1 MGLFRPPLS
10 RKGQRPAADCS
21 SLSAM
26 TTLAPPTYDP
36 ADPAVRRDP
45 FPLYARLQDEDP
57 VHWSPALRA
66 WVLTRYEDV
75 RQMMLSESMSPDRLR
90 PFYAQLK
97 GERRDTLAEVMR
109 YMSLWMVFRDPPEHT
124 RLRRLVGTVFNLK
137 ALEGLAGPV
146 ARVVDHLLDQLPTD
160 RPVDWAQQV
169 AMPLPA
175 YVIMDML
182 KIPYAAY
189 PELKEASDEL
199 RAFIGGARADDDRYA
214 RARRGAERL
223 ATFFRQVIAERRAAP
238 GDDFVSRMIAARD
251 DEGRLSE
258 DELVATCMLVLF
270 AGHETTTHLLGN
282 AVHALL
288 DHPDQLQRLRDDP
301 ALITSAVEEFRRYDG
316 PSNAIARVVKV
327 EHQIEGRTLKAGD
340 RVFGFAN
347 AANRDPRAFTD
358 PQDLDIARTPNRHL
372 TFGFGLHF
380 CMGAPLARLEGK
392 LCIGSLVQRFGRIER
407 VRGPEGEPDWID
419 ALAMRGVS
427 RLPIQLG

>member
-1 MGLFRPPLS
+1 
-10 RKGQRPAADCS
+10 
-21 SLSAM
+21 M
-26 TTLAPPTYDP
+26 TTLAYDP
-36 ADPAVRRDP
+36 ADPAVRRNP
-45 FPLYARLQDEDP
+45 FPLYAQLQDEDP

-66 WVLTRYEDV
+66 WVLTRYDDV
-75 RQMMLSESMSPDRLR
+75 RQMMLSDAMSPDRLR
-90 PFYAQLK
+90 PFYAQLQ

-137 ALEGLAGPV
+137 ALEALDGAV
-146 ARVVDHLLDQLPTD
+146 TRVVDHLLDPLPTGV
-160 RPVDWAQQV
+160 PVDWAQQV
-169 AMPLPA
+169 AAPLPA

-182 KIPYAAY
+182 AIPYSAF

-199 RAFIGGARADDDRYA
+199 RAFIGGARADGDRYA
-214 RARRGAERL
+214 RARSGAERL
-223 ATFFRQVIAERRAAP
+223 AAFFRRLIAERRAAP
-238 GDDFVSRMIAARD
+238 GEDFVSRMIAARD

-288 DHPDQLQRLRDDP
+288 DHPAQLQRLRDDP
-301 ALITSAVEEFRRYDG
+301 ALIESAVEEFLRYDG

-327 EHQIEGRTLKAGD
+327 DHQIDGRQLRAGD

-347 AANRDPRAFTD
+347 AANRDPRMFAA
-358 PQDLDIARTPNRHL
+358 PQALDIGRTPNRHL

-380 CMGAPLARLEGK
+380 CMGAPLARLEGQR
-392 LCIGSLVQRFGRIER
+392 CIGRLVQRFASIER
-407 VRGPEGEPDWID
+407 VAGPAGEPEWID